1 MQKQTTDKS
10 IPQSNKKAKNDNKK
24 SPAATETKTDTKP
37 DSKIEGEGSYSAARR
52 YDADVRDFVKSGQVD
67 ESAQD
72 AKRAIDGP
80 DGAALSEA
88 EKQGKRGPREDA

>member
-1 MQKQTTDKS
+1 MQKQTNDKA
-10 IPQSNKKAKNDNKK
+10 PQTKKKAKPDTQNTDSK
-24 SPAATETKTDTKP
+24 S

-67 ESAQD
+67 ESAED

-80 DGAALSEA
+80 DGPSLSEA
-88 EKQGKRGPREDA
+88 EKQGKRGPREEA